1 MANMTPT
8 NLLQG
13 IAKVSN
19 RLNQPEFRMPNTAAV
34 STAYIGDL
42 LDTPMNE
49 LRTREDRQTWFD
61 WIVAKAD
68 EGATERL
75 YNHSGGRMDS
85 SRNQIIW
92 GTVVDTFSIS
102 MKQLDNNNF
111 SFEDVFSKGILN
123 SIQKNLVKF
132 DNAFLALVLADRTQ
146 VNVANFGARGAF
158 DAANDVFELGADQA
172 DYWPQ
177 LIESTLNDNNYS
189 DQLIVLADSIAFIDM
204 MRALNQGAG
213 NSTNLFWQFGNSKV
227 VKTNKTIFSG
237 YNGSAIA
244 APANMIGLFPWIPKQ
259 NRKPIDEEKAMSTT
273 NGDLGSIQVPIYDDK
288 GNVVYTIDAALSIY
302 TKRADTSISNG
313 SKQDFLTEVELSW
326 DYAYMSAPLSVANES
341 VVYGFGLM
349 PGGGA

>member
-1 MANMTPT
+1 MTPT

-49 LRTREDRQTWFD
+49 LRPREDRATWFD
-61 WIVAKAD
+61 WVVAKAD
-68 EGATERL
+68 EGKTERL

-85 SRNQIIW
+85 ARNQITW
-92 GTVVDTFSIS
+92 GSVVDTFSIS

-111 SFEDVFSKGILN
+111 SFPDVFAKGILN

-132 DNAFLALVLADRTQ
+132 DNAFLALLLADRTQ
-146 VNVANFGARGAF
+146 VNGADFGVRGTFNAI
-158 DAANDVFELGADQA
+158 DHVFELAADQA

-177 LIESTLNDNNYS
+177 LIESTLQDNNYS
-189 DQLIVLADSIAFIDM
+189 DQLIVLSDSIAFIDM
-204 MRALNQGAG
+204 MRAMNQGAG
-213 NSTNLFWQFGNSKV
+213 NSTNLFWQYGNSKV
-227 VKTNKTIFSG
+227 VKTNKTLLSG

-244 APANMIGLFPWIPKQ
+244 APANMLGLFPWIPKQ
-259 NRKPIDEEKAMSTT
+259 NRKPIDEEKAMSTP

-302 TKRADTSISNG
+302 TVRADTSAANG
-313 SKQDFLTEVELSW
+313 SKQDLLTQVEISW
-326 DYAYMSAPLSVANES
+326 DYAYMSAPLSVATES
-341 VVYGFGLM
+341 VVYGFGLKSL
-349 PGGGA
+349 